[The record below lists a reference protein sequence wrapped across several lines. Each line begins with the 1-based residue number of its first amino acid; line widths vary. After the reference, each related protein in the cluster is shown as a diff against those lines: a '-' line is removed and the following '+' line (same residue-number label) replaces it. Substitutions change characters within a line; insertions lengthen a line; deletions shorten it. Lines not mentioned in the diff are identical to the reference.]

1 MREDSKGSKKT
12 YMTIL
17 ERMTKKYIVIEMKE
31 HTNMCIKE
39 AIDKLEMKYGESFK
53 KNFKSMTT
61 DNGHEFLNYDK
72 IEISKI
78 NSKERRITV
87 YYADPYSSWQKG
99 MNENCNGILRR
110 FIPKGVD
117 LNTISSSKLENVL
130 KIING
135 KPRAILGCR
144 TADELFENEIKKI
157 IV

>member
-53 KNFKSMTT
+53 KKFKSMTT

-117 LNTISSSKLENVL
+117 LNMISSSKLENVL